1 LRLVISAEPHLAEW
15 VLMKVAD
22 NGIGIEAKYRTRVF
36 GMFER
41 LSSHSAGIGLGLSLC
56 HRIVSLHGGRI
67 WIEDG
72 LDGNGI
78 AVCFTLPAM
87 P

>member
-1 LRLVISAEPHLAEW
+1 
-15 VLMKVAD
+15 MTD
-22 NGIGIEAKYRTRVF
+22 NGTGIEPRFRTRVF

-41 LSSHSAGIGLGLSLC
+41 LSGRTDGIGLGLSLC

-72 LDGNGI
+72 LRGEGI
-78 AVCFTLPAM
+78 AVCFTLPAT

>member
-1 LRLVISAEPHLAEW
+1 LV
-15 VLMKVAD
+15 KVSD
-22 NGIGIEAKYRTRVF
+22 NGIGIEPRFRTRVF

-41 LSSHSAGIGLGLSLC
+41 LNSGGSGIGLGLSLC

-72 LDGNGI
+72 LGGDGI
-78 AVCFTLPAM
+78 AVCFTFPAT